1 MAVAWATTRNQRLN
15 NKAKIQEEA
24 RFQIL
29 RLLHEHPAITQ
40 RELGARLGISL
51 GAVNYCLRAL
61 IDRGFVKAGNFT
73 RSSNKVCYAY
83 FLTPTG
89 ISEKTALAGVFLRR
103 KLVEYETLRLELESL
118 KSEFADVQA
127 NIPSSRT

>member
-1 MAVAWATTRNQRLN
+1 MVRNERLN

-61 IDRGFVKAGNFT
+61 IDRGFVKVGNFT
-73 RSSNKVCYAY
+73 RSSNKVGSAY

-118 KSEFADVQA
+118 KSECADVQGS
-127 NIPSSRT
+127 IPSSRT